1 MGRILSGG
9 ANGTSV
15 SGGGTLQN
23 LSTVVVAGEAVVQ
36 GQLACI
42 GGDGLAYYVMDP
54 AGPGGALRPASG
66 AAASGL
72 PFAAGPATPLP
83 WATNLAAAGC
93 VLSNGNAVL
102 VGTAGNSVVFG
113 IYNPLGVQQGGL
125 VTLPHAS
132 PSVNLYAVTLSSGGF
147 ALAYQDQGTLAAT
160 VAIFSN
166 AGAQILAP
174 LIVEAGVATTSL
186 TIAPLSGG
194 GFAVA
199 YCTSTGAVRYA
210 VYSATGSVV
219 QAPATTG
226 LNGIM
231 TTSACAV
238 SVGALTAGGF
248 VVAAFN
254 TSNTCSYFSR
264 FSAAGVVQQSNV
276 AAFPTA
282 SAATNYC
289 TVSVTGLATGGFIIA
304 HYANGTF
311 GTGVATFS
319 AAGTAVG
326 APYSV
331 GNSSSTSFTPAFT
344 VVARSDG
351 HALVSTQAYLFI
363 ANSSGTLGAQVSLA
377 SGYGNAVTQADN
389 GWVIACGFSGT
400 LEIRDTA
407 LNLIATLQNS
417 ALGVWSALVNMTPV
431 CILAVGR
438 SAVRSTVPL
447 VMIMTPGAGS
457 ARCVTLALTGVSVQK
472 TTPIGVFGASAAAGS
487 SVPVQYQGVAT
498 LASGFLQPFSVDG
511 NSAVPPGQRM
521 AIVGN
526 QAILSGIQPPQN
538 RRQIN

>member
-15 SGGGTLQN
+15 SGGGTIQN

-42 GGDGLAYYVMDP
+42 GGDGLAYYAIDP

-72 PFAAGPATPLP
+72 PFAAGPATSLP
-83 WATNLAAAGC
+83 WATNLAGCGC

-102 VGTAGNSVVFG
+102 VGTGSNSVVFG
-113 IYNPLGVQQGGL
+113 IFNPLGVQQGGL

-132 PSVNLYAVTLSSGGF
+132 PSISLYAVALSGGGF

-160 VAIFSN
+160 VAVFSN
-166 AGAQILAP
+166 TGAQILAP
-174 LIVEAGVATTSL
+174 LIVEVGVATTSL
-186 TIAPLSGG
+186 AIAPLSGG

-210 VYSATGSVV
+210 VYSGTGSVV

-231 TTSACAV
+231 ATSPCAV
-238 SVGALTAGGF
+238 SVGALIAGGF

-254 TSNTCSYFSR
+254 ASNIISYFSR
-264 FSAAGVVQQSNV
+264 FSATGVVQQSNV
-276 AAFPTA
+276 AAFQANAA
-282 SAATNYC
+282 STGYC
-289 TVSVTGLATGGFIIA
+289 TVSVTGLAAGGFIIV
-304 HYANGTF
+304 HYANGTG
-311 GTGVATFS
+311 GTAVATFS

-326 APYSV
+326 AVYSV
-331 GNSSSTSFTPAFT
+331 GNTVNSFTPAFT
-344 VVARSDG
+344 VIARSDG
-351 HALVSTQAYLFI
+351 NALVNTQGYLFI
-363 ANSSGTLGAQVSLA
+363 ANSNGTSGAQVSIPN
-377 SGYGNAVTQADN
+377 GYGNAVVQGDS
-389 GWVIACGFSGT
+389 GWVVACGSTGT
-400 LEIRDTA
+400 LDIRDTA

-417 ALGVWSALVNMTPV
+417 ALGVLSALVNMAPI
-431 CILAVGR
+431 CILALGR
-438 SAVRSTVPL
+438 STVRSTVPL
-447 VMIMTPGAGS
+447 VMIMTPGGGS
-457 ARCVTLALTGVSVQK
+457 ARCVTLALSGVSVQK

-487 SVPVQYQGVAT
+487 SVPVQYQGIAT
-498 LASGFLQPFSVDG
+498 LASGFLQPFSVDL

-521 AIVGN
+521 AVVGN